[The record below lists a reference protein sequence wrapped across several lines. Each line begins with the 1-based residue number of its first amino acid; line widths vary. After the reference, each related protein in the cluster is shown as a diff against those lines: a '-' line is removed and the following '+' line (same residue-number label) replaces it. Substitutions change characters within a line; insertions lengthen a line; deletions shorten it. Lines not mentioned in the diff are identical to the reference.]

1 MTNYER
7 IKSMTTEELA
17 TWLVYVRANASITG
31 NRSIGQPAVDRNL
44 EWLNE
49 EVSK

>member
-7 IKSMTTEELA
+7 IKNMSPKELA
-17 TWLVYVRANASITG
+17 TWLVYVRANVSITG

-44 EWLNE
+44 EWLNGEVE
-49 EVSK
+49 E